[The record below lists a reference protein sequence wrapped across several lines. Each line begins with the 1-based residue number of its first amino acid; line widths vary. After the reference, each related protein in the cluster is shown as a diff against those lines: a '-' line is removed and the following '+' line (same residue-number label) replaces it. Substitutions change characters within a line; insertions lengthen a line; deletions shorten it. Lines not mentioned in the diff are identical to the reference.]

1 MLFRQIFIIIRIGY
15 KLFCLSFFQL
25 LHINIVRTTHQLV
38 VFIQTDLKDVSFL
51 YNNIIT
57 LSDPCFR
64 EEAEDV
70 SPNHVHIGLM
80 LLSGRK

>member
-15 KLFCLSFFQL
+15 KLFCLFFQL

-51 YNNIIT
+51 YNNIIIFLILVFGRRRKPSRQT
-57 LSDPCFR
+57 T
-64 EEAEDV
+64 V
-70 SPNHVHIGLM
+70 SIH
-80 LLSGRK
+80 